1 MRYILKNPSAMPVTA
16 ERTLLD
22 KDWSF
27 KKTIDDDDS
36 WKPVARV
43 PTVAHL
49 DLLDNGLYVSNTLR
63 YNTY

>member
-1 MRYILKNPSAMPVTA
+1 MPVTA